1 MEEKFNT
8 IDEAIEDLK
17 RGKMIVVVDDE
28 DRENEGDLVMA
39 AEKVTPEDINFMAKF
54 GRGLICVPLASQ
66 RVEELDL
73 PLMVT
78 HNTDSHET
86 AFTVS
91 VDAKDVSTGISAH
104 ERAMTVQKLIDPE
117 AAPSDFTRPGHIFP
131 LKAKDGGVLRRAGHT
146 EAAIDLAKLAG
157 LYPAGVICEIMNE
170 DGTMARVPQLMDFIN
185 EHGLKIVTIADLI
198 HYRVKKEKL
207 VNKAAESVLPT
218 IYGDFKLFAYDN
230 SLDNKTH
237 VALVMGE
244 INEEEPVLVRVHSEC
259 FTGDVLYSLRC
270 DCGNQLSQAMK
281 KIGEDGRGVLV
292 YMRQEGRGI
301 GLLNKI
307 KAYHLQDCG
316 KDTVEAN
323 EELGF
328 PPDLRD
334 YGVGAQILVDLGVR
348 KMRLLTNNPRKIKG
362 LEGYDLT
369 IVERVPLETEPSVY
383 NRAYLETK
391 REKLGHL
398 LGNCRQ
404 SKKS

>member
-1 MEEKFNT
+1 LEEKFNT